1 MATVSKEDVDIHE
14 VGKLIAAEPVFAT
27 RVLQLANSPLFA
39 LQRQVRTISH
49 AIILLGLDRVKAIT
63 FTRALQ
69 DFVTPALKIKAL
81 RACWQN
87 CLATAL
93 LAEKLARAARM
104 DTDFAYVAGLVR
116 DIGRLALL
124 VKYPEPYSNL
134 LAVSGEQ
141 QFDLLMM
148 ERELFDI
155 DHCQAGAWLMQQL
168 PFPPELDRNH
178 RPASSTARSRF
189 LSHAAPG
196 AMRGSASRRVGV
208 RSLCRT
214 RRVPRSK
221 RRWSAAGGRS
231 RPARDRLR
239 AMEARRCRAP
249 ERVAVVV
256 SIYGAIYVRFR
267 QGCVS
272 ARCLPIGSWWPNS
285 TGWLGWLHG
294 DDHLAACAAGFE
306 ITDRL
311 GDAAQAVTAVDHRRD
326 LARLDQ
332 FSHLG

>member
-1 MATVSKEDVDIHE
+1 MPELQTEPVPETSVKRTPWALDELPPFPWVAKRLMATVSKEDVDIHE

-39 LQRQVRTISH
+39 LERQVRTISH

-63 FTRALQ
+63 FTRALE

-104 DTDFAYVAGLVR
+104 DADFAYVAGLLR

-155 DHCQAGAWLMQQL
+155 DHCEAGTWLMQQL
-168 PFPPELDRNH
+168 PFPPELEDIIAHHHDELDHESFRMLH
-178 RPASSTARSRF
+178 LVQCA
-189 LSHAAPG
+189 
-196 AMRGSASRRVGV
+196 
-208 RSLCRT
+208 
-214 RRVPRSK
+214 
-221 RRWSAAGGRS
+221 
-231 RPARDRLR
+231 DRLADALGFGVLPDAEAPPIEHVLEHLPEAAR
-239 AMEARRCRAP
+239 ARM
-249 ERVAVVV
+249 
-256 SIYGAIYVRFR
+256 
-267 QGCVS
+267 
-272 ARCLPIGSWWPNS
+272 
-285 TGWLGWLHG
+285 G
-294 DDHLAACAAGFE
+294 DDYDQWKADVA
-306 ITDRL
+306 
-311 GDAAQAVTAVDHRRD
+311 
-326 LARLDQ
+326 ARLQ
-332 FSHLG
+332 SWR